1 MEVHDDDRRLTSK
14 FFAMSGC
21 PVKHSAPP
29 PAEQPSGC
37 PVKLGARAPPPQ
49 ADGCPVMHAGGAID
63 PTNMMPSIPK
73 QQPAPNQT
81 AALPTERVTSSIP
94 RGADD
99 SNWVYPSQQM
109 FFNALQRKGK
119 AEGGDESA
127 MAAVVSIHN
136 NMNESTWRR
145 VLEWEALH
153 SAECAAPKLLRFMG
167 RPDELT
173 PKARVKVALGLAD
186 PPFDRHDWVV
196 DRCGR
201 EVRYLIDYYDV
212 AARRTA
218 DRVPA
223 TMHDEGAVPSIELD
237 VRPALD
243 SAGAAVDRARMLGR
257 SLLGAA
263 IFGGTT
269 ATAAAAEPGAATARD
284 AASDRAAAFWN
295 AAAASGGIGFAEERA
310 GAAEP
315 AVTAAAAAA
324 RAAVDAVREKCAAK
338 MAALA
343 ACEGQPAE
351 EARASID
358 LTLCL
363 ADQVCQ
369 KEAAAFRAM
378 KGSTDGAAAG
388 ARFEGVQS
396 CLAKW
401 AAANE

>member
-1 MEVHDDDRRLTSK
+1 
-14 FFAMSGC
+14 
-21 PVKHSAPP
+21 
-29 PAEQPSGC
+29 
-37 PVKLGARAPPPQ
+37 
-49 ADGCPVMHAGGAID
+49 
-63 PTNMMPSIPK
+63 
-73 QQPAPNQT
+73 
-81 AALPTERVTSSIP
+81 
-94 RGADD
+94 
-99 SNWVYPSQQM
+99 
-109 FFNALQRKGK
+109 
-119 AEGGDESA
+119 
-127 MAAVVSIHN
+127 
-136 NMNESTWRR
+136 
-145 VLEWEALH
+145 
-153 SAECAAPKLLRFMG
+153 
-167 RPDELT
+167 
-173 PKARVKVALGLAD
+173 
-186 PPFDRHDWVV
+186 
-196 DRCGR
+196 
-201 EVRYLIDYYDV
+201 
-212 AARRTA
+212 
-218 DRVPA
+218 
-223 TMHDEGAVPSIELD
+223 MHDEGAVPSIELD

-315 AVTAAAAAA
+315 TVTAAAAAA

-369 KEAAAFRAM
+369 PGRRLPSAQGIDRRRRRRRAVR
-378 KGSTDGAAAG
+378 GRPVVPRQVGRGERVVCSVE
-388 ARFEGVQS
+388 RV
-396 CLAKW
+396 
-401 AAANE
+401 